1 MPTLEKK
8 TIIWEGALAGLIG
21 GAVFAA
27 GQTLAAALAGLPPG
41 APWRFFASV
50 AAGDEAVRRSLDF
63 GTFILGAG
71 VHFALSFLFGAFFG
85 WIVSMINRPVRNNLT
100 FELFGGMI
108 YGLVLWLINVEIVG
122 QFLYSWYLTALNPAV
137 QALLH
142 AVFFGLPMATWLALR
157 IRDVEVPGVHAARH
171 RYQTSTGDEEYLRLR
186 QWELANREADH
197 FTHTRRPP
205 GPAEESTRRP
215 GGPTLH

>member
-1 MPTLEKK
+1 MPKLSKR
-8 TIIWEGALAGLIG
+8 TIIWEGALAGIIG

-27 GQTLAAALAGLPPG
+27 GQTLAAALAGMPPG

-50 AAGDEAVRRSLDF
+50 AAGEEGLRGSLDF
-63 GTFILGAG
+63 GTFVLGAG
-71 VHFALSFLFGAFFG
+71 VHFGLSFLFGAFFG
-85 WIVSMINRPVRNNLT
+85 WIVSRIDRPVRTNLT
-100 FELFGGMI
+100 FELFGGMV
-108 YGLVLWLINVEIVG
+108 YGLVLWVINVQIVG
-122 QFLYSWYLTALNPAV
+122 RFLYSWYLTELNPAV

-186 QWELANREADH
+186 QWEAANRDVDH
-197 FTHTRRPP
+197 FTHTRQPP
-205 GPAEESTRRP
+205 GPPQEAGRRP
-215 GGPTLH
+215 GSPTLH